1 MSTVY
6 RLTLLLIVV
15 ALLSAGCSSGAVKPT
30 ALPTSA
36 PTPTIQ
42 PPTSVTQSV
51 APLVPPAAV
60 PYQLVSEE
68 SLLAFLSDL
77 TAIQP
82 YSGWRNTASS
92 GEAEAL
98 DYVQNKLGKFAT
110 LNERGLALERQSF
123 NVYLG
128 TELRD
133 AQLTLTINDHEIE
146 VPAEGL
152 RGARYDWQLATYFD
166 TDGILNDANPDPQT
180 AAGAPLFVRDDDTLY
195 TLNADDLKDRVLFID
210 FALMDSFT
218 NSFALTNG
226 SQLVALIN
234 QGLAG
239 VIIVTQYTNK
249 PGESRGTVLGDGA
262 YFQNDTPFVRVP
274 ILHVRIEDLSPAGI
288 ATWEDLEKIRS
299 ARLTLDAD
307 VFRPGQSGNLIA
319 RIPGANSSQAVI
331 LGAHIDSPNGPG
343 AFDDGSGA
351 AALLEVARVLDI
363 SKIQPPVDVYL
374 AWFGGHEI
382 GTYGSA
388 YFAATH
394 QPLLDQTLAMVQMD
408 GLGYPL
414 EGRLSK
420 ITMLLT
426 SYGRF
431 GDERLPLPDFLSKT
445 VAGQGLSLDQMV
457 EYGLIAD
464 NSNFDIFNV
473 PNVYLGYMNTNELRI
488 KGMGYIHYSNHW
500 HDPYETVE
508 LAREVGDA
516 FVGMTQVMLAA
527 ALEIGHARP
536 ILRVPPT
543 PTRRALIL
551 AGHTTSISVP
561 TIMLRELG
569 MALAH
574 EGFDVDLILDSQAL
588 TQADLADVDVII
600 LPPTLDFPGE
610 NLGKWSEAEIGLLD
624 AYVAEGGGLV
634 VVNSAYNHVMKR
646 RLDDHNEDKRVFNAL
661 LEPMGIT
668 FTFGVSQG
676 DGLALA
682 IAEHPLTE
690 NATYLA
696 CYDGNAVPFRMENG
710 LELIRYAGSPLVRFV
725 EYGDQGGQVLVIADI
740 GILQADSNGAK
751 NFEFL
756 KNIAHYASSR

>member
-6 RLTLLLIVV
+6 RLTRILIVI
-15 ALLSAGCSSGAVKPT
+15 ALLSAGCSFDAIQPT
-30 ALPTSA
+30 ELPTSA

-42 PPTSVTQSV
+42 PPTSTTQSATQPSST
-51 APLVPPAAV
+51 APD

-77 TAIQP
+77 TAIQA

-98 DYVQNKLGKFAT
+98 DYVQDKLGEFAT
-110 LNERGLALERQSF
+110 LNERGLTLERQSF

-133 AQLTLTINDHEIE
+133 AQLILTINDHEIE

-180 AAGAPLFVRDDDTLY
+180 STGTPLFVQEDETLY
-195 TLNADDLKDRVLFID
+195 TLNPDDLKDRVLFID
-210 FALMDSFT
+210 FALLDSFT
-218 NSFALTNG
+218 NSLALTNG
-226 SQLVALIN
+226 NQLVALIN

-239 VIIVTQYTNK
+239 VIIVTQYSNK
-249 PGESRGTVLGDGA
+249 PGESRGTVLGDGS
-262 YFQNDTPFVRVP
+262 YFQNETPSVRVP
-274 ILHVRIEDLSPAGI
+274 ILHVRLEDLSPAGI

-299 ARLTLDAD
+299 ARLRLDAD
-307 VFRPGQSGNLIA
+307 VFRPGHSGNLIA
-319 RIPGANSSQAVI
+319 RIPGADSSQAVI

-343 AFDDGSGA
+343 AFDDGSGS
-351 AALLEVARVLDI
+351 AALLEVARVLDV

-394 QPLLDQTLAMVQMD
+394 QALLDQTLALVQMD

-414 EGRLSK
+414 EGRPSK

-431 GDERLPLPDFLSKT
+431 GDERLPLPNFLSKT
-445 VAGQGLSLDQMV
+445 VAGLGLSLDQMV

-473 PNVYLGYMNTNELRI
+473 PNIFLGYLNTNELRT
-488 KGMGYIHYSNHW
+488 KGSGYIHYSNHW
-500 HDPYETVE
+500 HDPYETIERV
-508 LAREVGDA
+508 REVGVA
-516 FVGMTQVMLAA
+516 FVGMTQVLLAA
-527 ALEIGHARP
+527 ALEIGYARP

-551 AGHTTSISVP
+551 AGHTTSISL
-561 TIMLRELG
+561 TTAMLRELG
-569 MALAH
+569 MALAQ
-574 EGFDVDLILDSQAL
+574 EGFDVDLILDTLKL

-610 NLGKWSEAEIGLLD
+610 NFGKWSEAEIGPWALSKQQLSPNVTNDMVMGDAPWREGAAKFECPTLLLTANPEKGAIVTAAMAAAAREINPRIETVHIPEAGHCIRRD
-624 AYVAEGGGLV
+624 A
-634 VVNSAYNHVMKR
+634 
-646 RLDDHNEDKRVFNAL
+646 F
-661 LEPMGIT
+661 
-668 FTFGVSQG
+668 
-676 DGLALA
+676 
-682 IAEHPLTE
+682 EH
-690 NATYLA
+690 YLA
-696 CYDGNAVPFRMENG
+696 AVSSF
-710 LELIRYAGSPLVRFV
+710 L
-725 EYGDQGGQVLVIADI
+725 
-740 GILQADSNGAK
+740 DSHKVSG
-751 NFEFL
+751 
-756 KNIAHYASSR
+756 